1 MRIEIVVFD
10 GFDDLDALGPHEV
23 FSHASN
29 RLDGWSSTLVGVD
42 APGTV
47 TSAHGMVLTISEVL
61 GEPDLV
67 VVPGGGWF
75 VPGSGARAQADRGVL
90 PHRVAE
96 LAERG
101 VLVASVCTGAMIL
114 ATAGLTTG
122 RPAVTHPS
130 GMDAL
135 EESGALVRRDAR
147 VVDDGNLVTGGGVT
161 SGIDLAFHLVAREA
175 DPETARAVAA
185 HMVYPLQI
193 DLPAAAAAH

>member
-23 FSHASN
+23 FSHAST
-29 RLDGWSSTLVGVD
+29 RLDGWSSTLVAVD

-47 TSAHGMVLTISEVL
+47 TSAHGMVLTVSEVL

-75 VPGSGARAQADRGVL
+75 VPGSGARAQADRDVL
-90 PHRVAE
+90 PRRVKE
-96 LAERG
+96 LADSG
-101 VLVASVCTGAMIL
+101 TLVASVCTGAMIL

-130 GMDAL
+130 AMDAL
-135 EESGALVRRDAR
+135 EESGAIVRRDAR
-147 VVDDGNLVTGGGVT
+147 VVDDGDLVTGGGVT

-185 HMVYPLQI
+185 HMVYPLQVE
-193 DLPAAAAAH
+193 LPAAAR

>member
-10 GFDDLDALGPHEV
+10 GFDDLDAFGPHEV

-42 APGTV
+42 VPGTV
-47 TSAHGMVLTISEVL
+47 TSAHGVVLTVAEVL

-75 VPGSGARAQADRGVL
+75 TPGAGARAVADRGVL
-90 PHRVAE
+90 PGRVRE
-96 LAERG
+96 LSERG
-101 VLVASVCTGAMIL
+101 AIVASVCTGAMIL
-114 ATAGLTTG
+114 ATGGLTTG

-130 GMDAL
+130 AMDAL

-161 SGIDLAFHLVAREA
+161 SGIDLALHLVAREA
-175 DPETARAVAA
+175 DPEAARTVAA
-185 HMVYPLQI
+185 HMVYPLQVE
-193 DLPAAAAAH
+193 LPVAAH

>member
-23 FSHASN
+23 FSHASH

-47 TSAHGMVLTISEVL
+47 TSANGMVLTVSEVL

-75 VPGSGARAQADRGVL
+75 VPGRGARAQADRGVL
-90 PHRVAE
+90 PQRVKE
-96 LAERG
+96 LADRG
-101 VLVASVCTGAMIL
+101 TLVASVCTGAMIL

-130 GMDAL
+130 AMDAL
-135 EESGALVRRDAR
+135 EESGAIVRRDAR
-147 VVDDGNLVTGGGVT
+147 VVDDGALVTGGGVT
-161 SGIDLAFHLVAREA
+161 SGIDLAFHLIAREA

-193 DLPAAAAAH
+193 ELPVAAR